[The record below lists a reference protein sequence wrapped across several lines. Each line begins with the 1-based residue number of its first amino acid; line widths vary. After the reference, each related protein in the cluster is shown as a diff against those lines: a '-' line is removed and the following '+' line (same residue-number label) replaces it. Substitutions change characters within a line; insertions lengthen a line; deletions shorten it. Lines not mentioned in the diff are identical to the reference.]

1 MHTQKYATDLIGTAD
16 ISALA
21 GLYQGDLPQAAANKL
36 ALGYGYTCIAGG
48 TTGDRV
54 SAVALEEGLSR
65 LGWPDPVTVFQNWRN
80 TWATI
85 VLPDAVVHIG
95 VGGNMEEDYGQE
107 RAGEWRVWWNCY
119 AASMARA
126 CELSALLKETFFL
139 LTPADDSLITVTF
152 WSAGRNGPSSVQ
164 RALSAPGVEALA
176 NYPEPVRESL
186 EALLNSQDRAVSGRL
201 LLLSGAP
208 GTGKTSFIRLLA
220 RQWKPWCEAHY
231 INDPEQFLGSAQYM
245 TNVLVQDEAGSFQPA
260 VSARLRDGRWK
271 LVILEDSDEFLSI
284 DAKDRSGQALQRLLN
299 LGDGFLGQ
307 GSQCLIL
314 LTTNEPIE
322 KIHPAIVRPGRMMA
336 DIRFAPFER
345 QEALG
350 WLREKGIENRSVRPE
365 TTLAELYEMVAQSKV
380 TNASVRKPMGFVA

>member
-1 MHTQKYATDLIGTAD
+1 MQTEWGVDVLTASLDSTSQLARLEPEDLTQAVANRV
-16 ISALA
+16 AL
-21 GLYQGDLPQAAANKL
+21 DC
-36 ALGYGYTCIAGG
+36 GYTYVALDS
-48 TTGDRV
+48 TEPRA
-54 SAVALEEGLSR
+54 SAVTFAEGLAS
-65 LGWPDPVTVFQNWRN
+65 LGWPEPVAACQKWRSN
-80 TWATI
+80 KATI

-95 VGGNMEEDYGQE
+95 TWDNSDEPK
-107 RAGEWRVWWNCY
+107 VWWKCY

-126 CELSALLKETFFL
+126 RELSALLKETFPL

-245 TNVLVQDEAGSFQPA
+245 TNVLVQDEAGSFQPT

-350 WLREKGIENRSVRPE
+350 WLRGRGIENRSVRPE
-365 TTLAELYEMVAQSKV
+365 TTLAELYEMVAQSQV